1 MIHPAPTNAIDPAL
15 ARGTLEGIVPEA
27 GSQPAY
33 IKFAVPN
40 TSYSLYL
47 QPLGGMPSGER
58 IGKRLIGTI
67 RAKAR
72 RIDVVG
78 TGGRYVEPV
87 FGRPRRV
94 QGTIIRVTSD
104 AIVVD
109 GGVPIHCAP
118 QDARQKPSDFEAGQ
132 FVTFAV
138 LDGATIE
145 IDPAK

>member
-1 MIHPAPTNAIDPAL
+1 MITPAPTTAIDPTL
-15 ARGTLEGIVPEA
+15 ARGTLEAIVQETA
-27 GSQPAY
+27 THPAY
-33 IKFAVPN
+33 LKFAIPN
-40 TSYSLYL
+40 TSYSMHL
-47 QPLGGMPSGER
+47 QPLGAMPSGER

-78 TGGRYVEPV
+78 TGGRYFEPV

-94 QGTIIRVTSD
+94 QGSIIRVTND

-109 GGVPIHCAP
+109 AGVPIHCTP
-118 QDARQKPSDFEAGQ
+118 EDARQKPSDFEPGQ

-145 IDPAK
+145 IA

>member
-15 ARGTLEGIVPEA
+15 ARGTLEEIVA
-27 GSQPAY
+27 QTATHPAY
-33 IKFAVPN
+33 IKFGVPN
-40 TSYSLYL
+40 TSYSLHL
-47 QPLGGMPSGER
+47 QPVGIPPTGER
-58 IGKRLIGTI
+58 VGKRLIGTI

-78 TGGRYVEPV
+78 TGGRYIEPV
-87 FGRPRRV
+87 FGRPRRA
-94 QGTIIRVTSD
+94 QGTIIRVTND

-109 GGVPIHCAP
+109 AGVPIHCVP
-118 QDARQKPSDFEAGQ
+118 QDARQKPSDFEEGQ

-145 IDPAK
+145 VQSAK